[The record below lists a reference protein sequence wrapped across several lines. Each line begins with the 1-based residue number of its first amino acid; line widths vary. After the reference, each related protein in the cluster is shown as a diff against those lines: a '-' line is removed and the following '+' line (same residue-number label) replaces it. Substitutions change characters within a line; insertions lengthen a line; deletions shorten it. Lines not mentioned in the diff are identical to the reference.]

1 MTTENICTGSVQ
13 LPQFRSLLEIIR
25 ALQSDLGPNS
35 LIFTVTQRTPRIV
48 GADRCTL
55 YFVDN
60 GGQGLYAMQ
69 GEVNIKI
76 PMGKGIAGTV
86 ATSKEIIN
94 IPNAYEVQC
103 ERGAKLCPGV

>member
-1 MTTENICTGSVQ
+1 
-13 LPQFRSLLEIIR
+13 
-25 ALQSDLGPNS
+25 
-35 LIFTVTQRTPRIV
+35 
-48 GADRCTL
+48 L

-76 PMGKGIAGTV
+76 PIGKGIAGTV

-94 IPNAYEVQC
+94 IPNAYEVRWRTARSLATFAAFYVENHGCFSLLLLPLLLGYCPPGSSLRPGCGQ
-103 ERGAKLCPGV
+103 EDRLCHQEHVGHAHQVPG

>member
-1 MTTENICTGSVQ
+1 MARAQITTAFWLVRR
-13 LPQFRSLLEIIR
+13 QFRSLLEIIR

-55 YFVDN
+55 YLVDT
-60 GGQGLYAMQ
+60 GSQGLYALQ

-76 PMGKGIAGTV
+76 TMAKGIAVAV
-86 ATSKEIIN
+86 ATTKDIIN
-94 IPNAYEVQC
+94 IPNS
-103 ERGAKLCPGV
+103 

>member
-1 MTTENICTGSVQ
+1 
-13 LPQFRSLLEIIR
+13 
-25 ALQSDLGPNS
+25 LGPNS

-48 GADRCTL
+48 GANRCTL

-76 PMGKGIAGTV
+76 PMSKGIAGAV

-94 IPNAYEVQC
+94 IPNAYEV
-103 ERGAKLCPGV
+103 